1 VGFLSC
7 GPRSPTP
14 GAFLLPAIHSC
25 ASFKGKTMTSHAQDQ
40 ADQSSNLK
48 FYTVTEVAAVLDVSP
63 ALVYGWIKDESLP
76 AIRLG
81 PKLLRIREQ
90 DLQAFI
96 ERGMSEGADEQDR
109 E

>member
-1 VGFLSC
+1 
-7 GPRSPTP
+7 
-14 GAFLLPAIHSC
+14 
-25 ASFKGKTMTSHAQDQ
+25 MTSHAQDQ
-40 ADQSSNLK
+40 PADQSSSLK
-48 FYTVTEVAAVLDVSP
+48 FYTVTEVAAVLDVST
-63 ALVYGWIKDESLP
+63 ASVYGWIKDKSLP

-96 ERGMSEGADEQDR
+96 ERGALEGTDKQDEQNH